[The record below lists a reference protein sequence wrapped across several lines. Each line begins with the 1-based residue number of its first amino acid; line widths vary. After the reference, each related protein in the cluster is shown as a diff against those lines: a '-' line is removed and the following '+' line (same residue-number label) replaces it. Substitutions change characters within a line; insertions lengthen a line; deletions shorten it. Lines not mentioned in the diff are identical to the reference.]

1 MSTLIVSNSTYFT
14 GHGTPDMQIALA
26 GTLDL
31 VVGDFIP

>member
-1 MSTLIVSNSTYFT
+1 MSTLIVSDSADFT

-31 VVGDFIP
+31 VAGDFIL